1 MDIIYALLI
10 ILIIACLVLICYVY
24 YYNKLQDCKL
34 KIDEAESIVDE
45 SLREKYDLIVNI
57 QNLIASN
64 INDNKINFK
73 GLDELKNESI
83 SNFDLDRKLN
93 EYKTL
98 IIKINDD
105 YSELDKN
112 KEFKDYFNQIKRAD
126 EKISAAKK
134 FYNTYITISN
144 ELVRKIPSNIIARIN
159 KVEVK
164 TFFDGKDM
172 NDNDFNDFK
181 L

>member
-98 IIKINDD
+98 IIKI
-105 YSELDKN
+105 KN
-112 KEFKDYFNQIKRAD
+112 LKIILIK
-126 EKISAAKK
+126 
-134 FYNTYITISN
+134 
-144 ELVRKIPSNIIARIN
+144 
-159 KVEVK
+159 
-164 TFFDGKDM
+164 
-172 NDNDFNDFK
+172 
-181 L
+181 